1 MASMNVFDELTVVDA
16 INTALRRIP
25 GLKTYRLPSASMETP
40 CAIPMLAPKA
50 NQSFGHKVGSPMPCS
65 ILVLCNVGDL
75 TSGPEL
81 LFEYTSF
88 LGARSIKLALEAD
101 TTLGGVVSDL
111 RYIGPDTRSYERF
124 DGDGNLTYVG
134 RFVMVEVFP

>member
-1 MASMNVFDELTVVDA
+1 MTSMTVFDELTVVDA
-16 INTALRRIP
+16 INARLATIP
-25 GLKTYRLPSASMETP
+25 GLKTYRLPAANMETP
-40 CAIPMLAPKA
+40 CAIPMLAPMA
-50 NQSFGHKVGSPMPCS
+50 NQSFGHKVGSPMECN

-81 LFEYTSF
+81 LFEFTSF

-101 TTLGGVVSDL
+101 DTLGGVVSDVH
-111 RYIGPDTRSYERF
+111 YIGPDSRSYERF

-134 RFVMVEVFP
+134 RFIRVKILP